1 VFYLLYISCL
11 QFLLTLY
18 LMLTVLTFSISHA
31 YSSYLLYIS
40 CLQFLLTLY
49 LMLTVLTYS
58 ISHAYSS
65 YFLYISCLQ
74 FLLTCR
80 QILLEFKD
88 TKGIIKISKSRRR
101 HVCTIVITNA
111 IYSINIVYTK
121 KKTTQ

>member
-1 VFYLLYISCL
+1 MGPNLLSKWNDTAVIKVF
-11 QFLLTLY
+11 
-18 LMLTVLTFSISHA
+18 LMQVKYNKESENKN
-31 YSSYLLYIS
+31 
-40 CLQFLLTLY
+40 CVLLTLY

-65 YFLYISCLQ
+65 YLPVLKDI
-74 FLLTCR
+74 R

-101 HVCTIVITNA
+101 HVHVCTIVIPNA

-121 KKTTQ
+121 KKTCMYYCYN